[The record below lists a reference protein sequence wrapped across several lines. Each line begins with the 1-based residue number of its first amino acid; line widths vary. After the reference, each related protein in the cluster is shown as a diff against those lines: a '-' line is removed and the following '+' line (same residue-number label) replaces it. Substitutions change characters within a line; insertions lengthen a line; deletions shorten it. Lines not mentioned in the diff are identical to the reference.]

1 MHIEF
6 QCVTRLFATSCPLIC
21 DLLPVNLRPAARKK
35 VVICD
40 FPP

>member
-1 MHIEF
+1 MRYK
-6 QCVTRLFATSCPLIC
+6 VIC